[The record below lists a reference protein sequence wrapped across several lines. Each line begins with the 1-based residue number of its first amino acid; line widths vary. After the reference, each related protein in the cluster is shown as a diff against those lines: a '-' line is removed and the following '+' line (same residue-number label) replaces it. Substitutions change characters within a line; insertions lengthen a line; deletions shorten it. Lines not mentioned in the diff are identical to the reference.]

1 MEMTSTV
8 QVEALELVVSVLVS
22 TLAHYHPGSI
32 EAAAKAIQR
41 ANANTSNV
49 IPLKGARNDARVI
62 QYALAI
68 LSDGRA
74 ETEH

>member
-1 MEMTSTV
+1 M

-22 TLAHYHPGSI
+22 TLAHCHPGSI
-32 EAAAKAIQR
+32 EAAAEAIRR
-41 ANANTSNV
+41 ANARMSNV
-49 IPLKGARNDARVI
+49 IPLKGGPARDDARVI

-68 LSDGRA
+68 LSNSRA